1 MDIIDFLLTTI
12 SWVQKFQEAEIKKEN
27 ICDSKTEVTISCF
40 KGLDIAARDHGEF
53 WILLQ

>member
-40 KGLDIAARDHGEF
+40 KGLDIAARDHG
-53 WILLQ
+53 